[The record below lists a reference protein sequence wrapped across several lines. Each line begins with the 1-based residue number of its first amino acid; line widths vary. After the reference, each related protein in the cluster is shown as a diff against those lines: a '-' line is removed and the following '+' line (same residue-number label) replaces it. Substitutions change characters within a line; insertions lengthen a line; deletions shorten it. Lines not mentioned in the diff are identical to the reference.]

1 MLECIHTAVYTH
13 NLTLLQVEIQIC
25 DTQLLM
31 TSFIQHI
38 YNRTTR
44 NYSAFLHS

>member
-1 MLECIHTAVYTH
+1 
-13 NLTLLQVEIQIC
+13 
-25 DTQLLM
+25 M
-31 TSFIQHI
+31 TTFIQHI